1 MALPFDK
8 DLSDVKVYLKVGPTD
23 FRRGI
28 KGLISLVEGS
38 MKIQMDDKSL
48 FAFCSK
54 NKKQIKIIYIEGA
67 GAYLILRKIRY
78 GRFPWPQNNSD
89 ALLVDVDVLRSLLVD
104 PISIE
109 AIHARR
115 DVEKIQ
121 LYL

>member
-8 DLSDVKVYLKVGPTD
+8 DLSNVKVYLKVGPTD

-54 NKKQIKIIYIEGA
+54 NKKQIKIIGSV
-67 GAYLILRKIRY
+67 KI
-78 GRFPWPQNNSD
+78 
-89 ALLVDVDVLRSLLVD
+89 
-104 PISIE
+104 
-109 AIHARR
+109 
-115 DVEKIQ
+115 
-121 LYL
+121 

>member
-8 DLSDVKVYLKVGPTD
+8 NLDGVKVYLKVGSTD

-38 MKIQMDDKSL
+38 MKIHMDDKSL

-54 NKKQIKIIYIEGA
+54 DRKQIKIIYVEGA
-67 GAYLILRKIRY
+67 GAVLILRKIRY

-89 ALLVDVDVLRSLLVD
+89 ALLVDVEVLRSLLVD

-109 AIHARR
+109 AIQARR
-115 DVEKIQ
+115 NVDKIQ